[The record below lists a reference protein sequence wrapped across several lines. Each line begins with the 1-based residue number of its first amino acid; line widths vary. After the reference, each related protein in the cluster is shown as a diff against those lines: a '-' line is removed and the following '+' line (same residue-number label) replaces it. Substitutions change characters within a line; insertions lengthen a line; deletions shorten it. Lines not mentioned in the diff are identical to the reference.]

1 MNIIVQNIMQEE
13 LGWLFHL
20 ELSYA
25 IFVGPIISPL
35 LTGNTVLVKSVS
47 QTLEIAKVIL
57 ASMHH
62 VGVPDALRMCDPD
75 IDEAPKAV
83 KDERISGIT
92 FTGSHKSAKAIQRL
106 IAERDGAIIPLIA
119 ETGGINCM
127 IADSTCFSRT
137 ISTRRYTWCV

>member
-1 MNIIVQNIMQEE
+1 MQFLLVQI
-13 LGWLFHL
+13 
-20 ELSYA
+20 A
-25 IFVGPIISPL
+25 APL
-35 LTGNTVLVKSVS
+35 LTGNTVLAKPAP

-62 VGVPDALRMCDPD
+62 VGVPVDALRMCNPD

-106 IAERDGAIIPLIA
+106 IAERDGAIIPFIA

-127 IADSTCFSRT
+127 VADSTCLPRT
-137 ISTRRYTWCV
+137 ISTRRNTWCI